1 MSNGT
6 PQTHTTDKPKAVKTA
21 PGEAKPKKEKKAK
34 DPAAVTRP
42 RLPKPPEDHVF
53 TILKPGSKARG
64 AHDRF
69 MEYKDNQTVR
79 QYVDLIKEKFGR
91 TEGQTFADIR
101 WDLDH
106 GFIHVEARFR
116 PDLKPQPAPTP
127 APQA

>member
-6 PQTHTTDKPKAVKTA
+6 PQTHEKARATKVAPADGKEPKEKKA
-21 PGEAKPKKEKKAK
+21 AKPKKEG
-34 DPAAVTRP
+34 AVQRP

-53 TILKPGSKARG
+53 TVMKPGSKARG

-69 MEYKDNQTVR
+69 MEYKDGQTVR

-101 WDLDH
+101 WDQDH
-106 GFIHVEARFR
+106 GFIVVAATIV
-116 PDLKPQPAPTP
+116 PKPVPPPAPQPA
-127 APQA
+127 A